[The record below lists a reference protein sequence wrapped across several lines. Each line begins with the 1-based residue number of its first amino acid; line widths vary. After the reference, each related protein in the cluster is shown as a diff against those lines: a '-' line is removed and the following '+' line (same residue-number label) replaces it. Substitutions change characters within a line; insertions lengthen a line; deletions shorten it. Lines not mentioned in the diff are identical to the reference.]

1 MTLRPYSEDEPGR
14 DAIDAQPGPVVI
26 EFGNDWCGH
35 CRAAQPLI
43 AEALAAHPEIRH
55 LKVADGPGRPLGRS
69 FRVKLWPTLVFL
81 ADGVERARVVRPRDA
96 DGLREAIASI
106 VGPESG
112 GSMRAAAP
120 PAPDEGTRR

>member
-14 DAIDAQPGPVVI
+14 DAIDALRGPAVI

-35 CRAAQPLI
+35 CQAAQPLI
-43 AEALAAHPEIRH
+43 AEALAAHPGLRH

-96 DGLREAIASI
+96 AELREAIAS
-106 VGPESG
+106 VAGPESG
-112 GSMRAAAP
+112 GSTPAAAP
-120 PAPDEGTRR
+120 PASDDRTRR

>member
-14 DAIDAQPGPVVI
+14 DAIDALPGPVVI

-81 ADGVERARVVRPRDA
+81 TDGVEHARVVRPRDA
-96 DGLREAIASI
+96 AELREAVASV
-106 VGPESG
+106 VGPERG
-112 GSMRAAAP
+112 GQARAAAP
-120 PAPDEGTRR
+120 PAPDGKTRR

>member
-1 MTLRPYSEDEPGR
+1 MTPRPYSEDEPGR
-14 DAIDAQPGPVVI
+14 DAVDALAGPTVI

-43 AEALAAHPEIRH
+43 GEALAAHPGLRH

-81 ADGVERARVVRPRDA
+81 ADGVERARVVRPVDTA
-96 DGLREAIASI
+96 ELREAIARI
-106 VGPESG
+106 AGPGSG
-112 GSMRAAAP
+112 GPAQAAAP
-120 PAPDEGTRR
+120 AAPNERKPR

>member
-14 DAIDAQPGPVVI
+14 EAVDALPGPTVI
-26 EFGNDWCGH
+26 EFGTDWCGH

-43 AEALAAHPEIRH
+43 AEALAAHPEIRY

-69 FRVKLWPTLVFL
+69 FRVKLWPMLVFL

-96 DGLREAIASI
+96 AELRAAIAS
-106 VGPESG
+106 VSG
-112 GSMRAAAP
+112 TGSAA
-120 PAPDEGTRR
+120 

>member
-1 MTLRPYSEDEPGR
+1 MTLRPYSEDEPAR
-14 DAIDAQPGPVVI
+14 DAIDALPGPAVI

-81 ADGVERARVVRPRDA
+81 ADGVEHARVVRPRDA
-96 DGLREAIASI
+96 AGLREAVASV

-112 GSMRAAAP
+112 GQARAAAP
-120 PAPDEGTRR
+120 PAPDEKTRR